1 MIGIFTCRKYI
12 SNSPWTKQT
21 HLAKSSELELHT
33 WTLVIDG
40 TLRDT
45 ADFVSA
51 LVNVYNFEI
60 SELLVFIV
68 IVSLY
73 LFVPEIAC
81 GGDVHFVKVARLW
94 KHASGRFFYNSFK
107 ISLAE
112 VSLIFTCNFSK
123 PYLNGYF
130 SIKLL
135 FSEKTV
141 PEQVKKRFLIKKEPL
156 RSLFKVND
164 KRLDRIISDML
175 TLSKYLTCNL
185 IETFC
190 FAHVEH
196 FWTCL
201 EGIYIQLIIITSC

>member
-1 MIGIFTCRKYI
+1 MTDNVVRKKNWPFLNIGETKILHLHMIGIFTCRKYI

-107 ISLAE
+107 KSLAE
-112 VSLIFTCNFSK
+112 VSFNF
-123 PYLNGYF
+123 YLQLLKT
-130 SIKLL
+130 ILERLL
-135 FSEKTV
+135 FYKATLLGKNSARTSEKKISN
-141 PEQVKKRFLIKKEPL
+141 KKGTPKKL
-156 RSLFKVND
+156 VQS
-164 KRLDRIISDML
+164 
-175 TLSKYLTCNL
+175 
-185 IETFC
+185 
-190 FAHVEH
+190 
-196 FWTCL
+196 
-201 EGIYIQLIIITSC
+201 

>member
-1 MIGIFTCRKYI
+1 MTDNVVRKKNWPFLNIGETKILHLHMIGIFTCRKYI

-73 LFVPEIAC
+73 LLVPEN
-81 GGDVHFVKVARLW
+81 RLW
-94 KHASGRFFYNSFK
+94 WRRTFRESCK
-107 ISLAE
+107 IME
-112 VSLIFTCNFSK
+112 TCI
-123 PYLNGYF
+123 GE
-130 SIKLL
+130 ILL
-135 FSEKTV
+135 
-141 PEQVKKRFLIKKEPL
+141 Q
-156 RSLFKVND
+156 
-164 KRLDRIISDML
+164 
-175 TLSKYLTCNL
+175 
-185 IETFC
+185 
-190 FAHVEH
+190 
-196 FWTCL
+196 
-201 EGIYIQLIIITSC
+201 